1 MNRTEPQSYQDFE
14 SLPDRMAAVVRSPR
28 ALFISLIGRPRWA
41 GVLLLSLAITAGC
54 GTAFMLTDVGRQA
67 LVDQWER
74 TALAFG
80 QEVTDQR
87 YAEFMQMSEH
97 GVLYAL
103 ATALASGPL
112 LAFAAAGLI
121 FGVFSAL
128 HRGHAASFRQVLS
141 IVAHAGVLL
150 ALRQVVAVPFN
161 YSRESLASPTTLS
174 LFFPMFDEA
183 SPPARFFGA
192 IDLFVVWWV
201 IVLAIG
207 VSLLYRRPARST
219 AFAFMG
225 AYVGIAVLLTIAM
238 AVSGG
243 TV

>member
-1 MNRTEPQSYQDFE
+1 MNRTELQSYQDFE

-41 GVLLLSLAITAGC
+41 DALLVSLAITVGC

-74 TALAFG
+74 TALAVG
-80 QEVTDQR
+80 QEVTDER
-87 YAEFMQMSEH
+87 YAEFTRMSEY
-97 GVLYAL
+97 GTLYAV

-112 LAFAAAGLI
+112 LVFGVAGLI
-121 FGVFSAL
+121 FCVFTVL
-128 HRGHAASFRQVLS
+128 RRGEASFRQVLS
-141 IVAHAGVLL
+141 IAAHAGVIL
-150 ALRQVVAVPFN
+150 ALRQVVAVPLN

-201 IVLAIG
+201 ILLAIG

>member
-14 SLPDRMAAVVRSPR
+14 SLPDRMSGVVRSPR
-28 ALFISLIGRPRWA
+28 ALFTSLIGRPRWA
-41 GVLLLSLAITAGC
+41 GVLLVSAAVTVGC
-54 GTAFMLTDVGRQA
+54 GAAFMQTDVGRQA

-80 QEVTDQR
+80 QEVSEER
-87 YAEFMQMSEH
+87 YAEFTQMSEH
-97 GVLYAL
+97 GMLYAL

-112 LAFAAAGLI
+112 LAFAMAGLI
-121 FGVFSAL
+121 FCVFSVL
-128 HRGHAASFRQVLS
+128 HRGAASFRQVLS
-141 IVAHAGVLL
+141 IVAHAGVIL
-150 ALRQVVAVPFN
+150 ALRQVVATPLN
-161 YSRESLASPTTLS
+161 YSRETLASPTTLS

-192 IDLFVVWWV
+192 IDMFVVWWV

-219 AFAFMG
+219 VFAFMG
-225 AYVGIAVLLTIAM
+225 AYVGIAMLLTIAM